1 MSHPCVI
8 YWPPCVGNEQ
18 TIASFQDIAQDSTVV
33 IKATDPNVPGV
44 FKFDK
49 IIRSINIDSPNDIHN
64 AHFIVSGIGTPIDV
78 GIDPD
83 LGNPTQVLGP
93 ITEDITG
100 VNGLGPVSSVNIFS
114 QINSITVTGA
124 PATNVIV
131 GFGRFGVTDYVFYD
145 YNRTATAIST
155 ATLQFIQAP
164 GLQEINA
171 AIFVSLNKPE
181 SVNISSGPVLE
192 PFGKEAREQTP
203 PLDAFIPAFTIVGPH
218 EIANTTIQPIGPFS
232 VIWARIQNT
241 SELIQDSL
249 YFTFLQQGIQ

>member
-8 YWPPCVGNEQ
+8 YWPPCVGNEE
-18 TIASFQDIAQDSTVV
+18 TIASSQDIAQDSTVV
-33 IKATDPNVPGV
+33 INATDPNVPGV

-49 IIRSINIDSPNDIHN
+49 IIRSINISSPDDIHN
-64 AHFIVSGIGTPIDV
+64 AHFIVSGIGTPIDA
-78 GIDPD
+78 DAD

-100 VNGLGPVSSVNIFS
+100 VNGGIVPSVNIFS
-114 QINSITVTGA
+114 QINSITVIGA
-124 PATNVIV
+124 PATNVTI
-131 GFGRFGVTDYVFYD
+131 GFGRFGITDYVFYD
-145 YNRTATAIST
+145 YNRMSSSLLSS
-155 ATLQFIQAP
+155 ATLQFINAP

-171 AIFVSLNKPE
+171 AVFISLNKPE

-218 EIANTTIQPIGPFS
+218 EMATTITQAFSPFS
-232 VIWARIQNT
+232 LIWARIQDT
-241 SELIQDSL
+241 SEIIQESL
-249 YFTFLQQGIQ
+249 YFTFLQQGIK